1 MTREEELEL
10 GSYQAY
16 PSKVEYSSVGD
27 CLVDYNAEH
36 RHIWLAGARWADE
49 TLMKRIKDFI
59 YYYHFNYTTDDK
71 VTEQFVEDLCKSVK
85 E

>member
-1 MTREEELEL
+1 MKREEELEL

-27 CLVDYNAEH
+27 CLVDYNAEQ
-36 RHIWLAGARWADE
+36 RRIWLAGAHWADE

-59 YYYHFNYTTDDK
+59 YYYHFNYPPHFK
-71 VTEQFVEDLCKSVK
+71 GTEQFVEDLCKSIK

>member
-1 MTREEELEL
+1 MKREEELEL

-16 PSKVEYSSVGD
+16 PSKVEYSSVYD
-27 CLVDYNAEH
+27 CLVDYSSEQ
-36 RHIWLAGARWADE
+36 RRIWLAGARWADE

-71 VTEQFVEDLCKSVK
+71 GTEQFIEDLCKSVK